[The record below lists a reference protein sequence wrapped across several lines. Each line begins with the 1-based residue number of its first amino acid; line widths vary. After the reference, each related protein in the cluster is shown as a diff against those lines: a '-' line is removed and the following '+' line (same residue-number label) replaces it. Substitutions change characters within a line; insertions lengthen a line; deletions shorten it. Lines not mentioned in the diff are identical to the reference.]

1 MKVEISINKKTYRL
15 NIKLET
21 IIEIL
26 KFCYRVIEIMEVLK
40 DVISS

>member
-1 MKVEISINKKTYRL
+1 MKIEISINKKTYRL

-26 KFCYRVIEIMEVLK
+26 KFCYKGIELMDVLK
-40 DVISS
+40 DIISS